1 MSDQCGAELADI
13 TRREHLRLVGM
24 LALYTGDL
32 QVAEDLAQEAFVRL
46 HQRWARAPEL
56 ERVEAWLSRVAI
68 NLANSWWRR
77 RYAEHRANR
86 RASAERMP
94 ATPEP
99 ETVLAVRAAVAEL
112 PWRQRA
118 AVVLRY
124 YGGCSVAETAQAMRC
139 REGTVKSLTSHAV
152 ARLRASLQF
161 ADDEVLIP

>member
-1 MSDQCGAELADI
+1 MSDRCEAELADI
-13 TRREHLRLVGM
+13 TRREYPRLVGM
-24 LALYTGDL
+24 LALYTGDR
-32 QVAEDLAQEAFVRL
+32 QVAEDLAQEALVRL

-56 ERVEAWLSRVAI
+56 ERVEAWLSRVAM

-86 RASAERMP
+86 RALVERTP
-94 ATPEP
+94 ATLEP

-112 PWRQRA
+112 PRRQRA
-118 AVVLRY
+118 AVILRF

-152 ARLRASLQF
+152 TRLRASLQF
-161 ADDEVLIP
+161 SDDEVLIP